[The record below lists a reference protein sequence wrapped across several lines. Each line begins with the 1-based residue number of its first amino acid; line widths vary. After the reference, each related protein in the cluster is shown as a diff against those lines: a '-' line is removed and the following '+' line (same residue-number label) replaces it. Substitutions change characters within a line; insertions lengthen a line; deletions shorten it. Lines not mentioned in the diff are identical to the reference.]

1 DMPHHLVTM
10 IESNLEEEQY
20 DGALD
25 LLDQLRSPNYRPPP
39 AQTRQLIYMSLL
51 PVDKKQTEQLSSAS
65 PTKTAK
71 RIKAPALP
79 PSEAI
84 YRARRLLSSFSVTNT
99 PEQLFDALPG
109 YHTSTSMSALDEDD
123 IYSMIGKAALS
134 ILECKDCWSFL
145 VEDFTNRRLSAFAS
159 PKKGKG
165 RRASTRYVVEDDELG
180 HHNPDESPKFVG
192 RESWDV
198 LEWLVDLLERNQ
210 TEAQHTAPF
219 APLLLTQ
226 IPPPKANG
234 MTRWETD
241 APLNIVF
248 YCLDQAEDRRVR
260 VGLRLM
266 TLLANL
272 AAAGQI
278 DGGIFTSAVVS
289 RLAAKPAELFSR
301 LFAGLPATTSVARFK
316 VALCRNLLAGS
327 RQATKGPRPKPQAR
341 ARPRT
346 SNVSRAAAANAEPP
360 KPEGESTIPR
370 TEPLPLPELSEL
382 LQLVERT
389 TYDKQILSD
398 LDAFYRVKFELL
410 SSYAYL
416 QGVGPTTG
424 DGDTP
429 WVLATADGSVRKA
442 VDAAFG
448 RGETGRP

>member
-1 DMPHHLVTM
+1 
-10 IESNLEEEQY
+10 
-20 DGALD
+20 
-25 LLDQLRSPNYRPPP
+25 
-39 AQTRQLIYMSLL
+39 
-51 PVDKKQTEQLSSAS
+51 
-65 PTKTAK
+65 
-71 RIKAPALP
+71 
-79 PSEAI
+79 
-84 YRARRLLSSFSVTNT
+84 
-99 PEQLFDALPG
+99 
-109 YHTSTSMSALDEDD
+109 
-123 IYSMIGKAALS
+123 
-134 ILECKDCWSFL
+134 
-145 VEDFTNRRLSAFAS
+145 
-159 PKKGKG
+159 
-165 RRASTRYVVEDDELG
+165 
-180 HHNPDESPKFVG
+180 
-192 RESWDV
+192 
-198 LEWLVDLLERNQ
+198 
-210 TEAQHTAPF
+210 
-219 APLLLTQ
+219 
-226 IPPPKANG
+226 

-301 LFAGLPATTSVARFK
+301 LFAGLPATTSIARFK

-327 RQATKGPRPKPQAR
+327 RQAAKGPRPKPQAR

-370 TEPLPLPELSEL
+370 TEPLPLPELSDL

-416 QGVGPTTG
+416 QGVGPTAG

-429 WVLATADGSVRKA
+429 WALATADGSVRKA

-448 RGETGRP
+448 RGETGRPYREGLSYLLRLGS